1 MSETRRTFLART
13 GAAITAAT
21 TATAG
26 CLGSSDDSGSE
37 AEDSNSTPD
46 GGGGGSDSS
55 EAETTESGPTEIDLE
70 SSLNN
75 NHEDGV
81 DVLEHTAYR
90 GSGSLAFEIVIEITD
105 HSKMIGPFEVGA
117 TVYDSD
123 DVELG
128 SNITMV
134 EEYDTG
140 DKIQKRVEVSSADPD
155 AAARYTV
162 DIDN

>member
-26 CLGSSDDSGSE
+26 CLGGSGSSESDADDSDSTTDDGS
-37 AEDSNSTPD
+37 
-46 GGGGGSDSS
+46 GGGGGG
-55 EAETTESGPTEIDLE
+55 TTTDSGPEQIDLE
-70 SSLNN
+70 ASLNN

-81 DVLEHTAYR
+81 EVLEHTAYR
-90 GSGSLAFEIVIEITD
+90 GGGDLAFEIVIEITD

-128 SNITMV
+128 SSITMV

-140 DKIQKRVEVSSADPD
+140 DKIQERVEVSDANPD
-155 AAARYTV
+155 DAARYTV
-162 DIDN
+162 DIDG